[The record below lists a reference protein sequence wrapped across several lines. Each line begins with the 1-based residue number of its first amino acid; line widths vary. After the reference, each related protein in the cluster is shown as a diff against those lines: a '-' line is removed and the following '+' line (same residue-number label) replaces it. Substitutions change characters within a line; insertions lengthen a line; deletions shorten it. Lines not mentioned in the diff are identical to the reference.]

1 MSQPQLLESVA
12 RQALF
17 AGGWNTLEKTFPVTN
32 PFDQST
38 VAEVADC
45 GELEAKEAIIAAVKA
60 FSSFKNT
67 TGFERSAIMQRW
79 AKLIRD
85 HAEDLARTM
94 TLEMG
99 KPMLESRGESAYS
112 ATAIEWYAAE
122 AERIAGEVIPS
133 RFAQKRAFSRLEP
146 VGIVYAIT
154 PWNFPAAMIARKVA
168 PALAA
173 GCAVILK
180 PAEQTPLTA
189 LLLAK
194 LWLEAGAPQDTFQV
208 LPSSDPVPV
217 SKVLM
222 QDARVRK
229 ITFTGSTE
237 VGKLLYAQA
246 APTLKRLSLELGGH
260 APFIVFEDADVSAA
274 ALTVSN
280 SKFRNAGQQ
289 CVASN
294 RVYVNESLGGQFEA
308 AFAENAKSFKLGNP
322 LEADTTIGPLVDKA
336 TLEKVQAHVDD
347 AVEKGAKVVTG
358 GHATGG
364 LFFEPTILSNVNT
377 SMRIL
382 TEETFGPVAPLV
394 PFESETDAV
403 NWANATEYGLAAYIW
418 TRDIG
423 RAYRVAEALEYGIVG
438 INDGVPSAMAPQAPF
453 GGMKNSGLGREGG
466 RWGLEAFLELKYIS
480 ITLP

>member
-1 MSQPQLLESVA
+1 MYQTVA
-12 RQALF
+12 RQALL
-17 AGGWNTLEKTFPVTN
+17 AGGWQTLDKTFPVIN
-32 PFDQST
+32 PFDGST
-38 VAEVADC
+38 VAEIADC
-45 GELEAKEAIIAAVKA
+45 GIPEAKEALEAAVTA

-67 TGFERSAIMQRW
+67 SGFERSQIMQKW
-79 AKLIRD
+79 AALIRAN
-85 HAEDLARTM
+85 AEAIATAM

-99 KPMLESRGESAYS
+99 KPMLESRGESNYC

-122 AERIAGEVIPS
+122 AERIAGEIIPS
-133 RFAQKRAFSRLEP
+133 RFAQKRAFSRPEP
-146 VGIVYAIT
+146 VGVVYAVT

-173 GCAVILK
+173 GCVVVLK
-180 PAEQTPLTA
+180 PAEQSPLTA

-194 LWLEAGAPQDTFQV
+194 LWLEAGAPKDTFQV
-208 LPSSDPVPV
+208 LPCADPIEV
-217 SKVLM
+217 SRVFM
-222 QDARVRK
+222 SDARVRK

-237 VGKLLYAQA
+237 VGKLLYTQA

-260 APFIVFEDADVSAA
+260 APFIVFDDADVVAA

-294 RVYVNESLGGQFEA
+294 RVYVHETLSSSFEE
-308 AFAENAKSFKLGNP
+308 AFAAQAKSFKLGNP
-322 LEADTTIGPLVDKA
+322 LDADTTIGPLVDKA
-336 TLEKVQAHVDD
+336 TLEKVQAHVQD
-347 AVEKGAKVVTG
+347 AVSKGAKVVTG
-358 GHATGG
+358 GQATGG
-364 LFFEPTILSNVNT
+364 LFFEPTILSGVTN

-394 PFESETDAV
+394 NFSSESDAV
-403 NWANATEYGLAAYIW
+403 AWANNTEYGLAAYIW

-438 INDGVPSAMAPQAPF
+438 VNDGVPSAMAPQAPF
-453 GGMKNSGLGREGG
+453 GGMKNSGVGREGG

>member
-1 MSQPQLLESVA
+1 MQAPA
-12 RQALF
+12 PTQALF
-17 AGGWNTLEKTFPVTN
+17 SGNWQTLQATFPVIN
-32 PFDQST
+32 PFDGST
-38 VAEVADC
+38 VGEIADC
-45 GELEAKEAIIAAVKA
+45 GELEAREALESAVTA
-60 FSSFKNT
+60 FSSYRNT
-67 TGFERSAIMQRW
+67 TGFERSAWMQKW
-79 AKLIRD
+79 AQLIRN
-85 HAEDLARTM
+85 HAEDLAKTM
-94 TLEMG
+94 SLEMG
-99 KPMLESRGESAYS
+99 KPLLESRGESAYS

-122 AERIAGEVIPS
+122 AERIAGEIVPS
-133 RFAQKRAFSRLEP
+133 RFAHKRAFSRPEP
-146 VGIVYAIT
+146 VGVVYAVT

-180 PAEQTPLTA
+180 PAEQSPLTA

-194 LWLEAGAPQDTFQV
+194 LWLEAGAPKDTFQV
-208 LPSSDPVPV
+208 LPCSNPVPV

-222 QDARVRK
+222 SDPRVRK

-260 APFIVFEDADVSAA
+260 APFIVFDDADVEPA

-294 RVYVNESLGGQFEA
+294 RVYVHQNLTSSFEG
-308 AFAENAKSFKLGNP
+308 AFAAQAKSFKLGNP
-322 LEADTTIGPLVDKA
+322 LEPDTTIGPLVDKA
-336 TLEKVQAHVDD
+336 TLEKVQAHVQD
-347 AVEKGAKVVTG
+347 AVQKGAKVVTG

-364 LFFEPTILSNVNT
+364 LFFEPTILAGVT
-377 SMRIL
+377 PAMRIL

-394 PFESETDAV
+394 PFVSETDAV
-403 NWANATEYGLAAYIW
+403 AWANNTEYGLAAYIW

-453 GGMKNSGLGREGG
+453 GGTKNSGVGREGG

-480 ITLP
+480 IALP